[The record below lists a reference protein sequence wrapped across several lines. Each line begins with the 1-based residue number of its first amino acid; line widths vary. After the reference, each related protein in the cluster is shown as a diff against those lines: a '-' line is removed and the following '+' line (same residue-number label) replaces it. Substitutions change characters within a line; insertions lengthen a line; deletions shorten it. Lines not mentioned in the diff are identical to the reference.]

1 MKRRGAIKSRPSKRF
16 LRVAEFGAAAR
27 AAWPS
32 SPFRLRP
39 IALSI
44 GPLARISWQGGCA
57 ARPIIFGCTFLTRR
71 SRTRSS
77 SLSAI
82 RRARSRRPAHEAKEA
97 PLEAR
102 APVAA
107 EFGKPLS
114 SKDAARVTKLLGPA
128 AARVVSL
135 SSRPFLQC
143 SAPGGGRGAERSE
156 ALPPMD
162 RKDFARFKWLWLKQV
177 HDDLGLPRVAYQIAF
192 HLADHLSWEKLEAW
206 PSIET
211 LAKKCGV
218 TSRHVRDCLPSLEKK
233 GHIRIR
239 RGGAGP
245 KSPNYYSLTPKSR
258 PELAPETKSDDSG
271 KGGTTVHPY
280 EDRSM
285 PLRVNCGSAKG
296 EPQFQKGGT
305 TVHPNNKKNNYRNL
319 SAHAR
324 EAEAN
329 DDRPGGSTGF
339 WALR

>member
-1 MKRRGAIKSRPSKRF
+1 
-16 LRVAEFGAAAR
+16 
-27 AAWPS
+27 
-32 SPFRLRP
+32 
-39 IALSI
+39 
-44 GPLARISWQGGCA
+44 
-57 ARPIIFGCTFLTRR
+57 
-71 SRTRSS
+71 
-77 SLSAI
+77 
-82 RRARSRRPAHEAKEA
+82 
-97 PLEAR
+97 
-102 APVAA
+102 
-107 EFGKPLS
+107 
-114 SKDAARVTKLLGPA
+114 
-128 AARVVSL
+128 
-135 SSRPFLQC
+135 
-143 SAPGGGRGAERSE
+143 
-156 ALPPMD
+156 MD

-329 DDRPGGSTGF
+329 DDRPGGSTAFGLFDKNAKAAANDVRSGRIWIYQDQALWPFCEAIYRETRGTAPPEKEMGGRRAWGF
-339 WALR
+339 DAQIIAAAHARQAAASAPLPTGPPKESAP